1 MDARAIDW
9 SYRLDDRYAR
19 SDGRLFM
26 SGTQALVRLMLEQA
40 AADRRLGLD
49 TAGFVSGYRGSPLGG
64 VDQEFWK
71 AAKHL
76 DVARVRFQPAI
87 NEDLAATA
95 ILGTQQVESDPA
107 REVEGVFA
115 LWYGKGPGVDRAGDA
130 LKHGNAYGSSPHG
143 GVLVVVGDDHG
154 CVSSSFSH
162 QSDLALMA
170 WSMPVLHPT
179 SIADYVPFGLYGF
192 ALSRFSGAWVGF
204 KAISETV
211 EGSASIFAGERP
223 SFRPPP
229 DFMPPPGGLHYRW
242 PDYPSPRIEQRL
254 AHKVGAVRAFVRA
267 NPIDHLTVAP
277 RRIRLL
283 IGAVGKAHG
292 DVMEALR
299 VGGLG
304 TERLAEAGIAIA
316 KIGLV
321 FPVSDRLRELAK
333 SAEEVLIVE
342 EKAPVVENQL
352 KELLYNL
359 PAERRPR
366 ILGKRDE
373 QGAPLIA
380 ADSELRPSRIAP
392 VLAQRLAVL
401 GLTLDVRQAE
411 SPEPLPPEHPTRTA
425 YFCSGCPHSIS
436 TRLPEGSRASAGI
449 GCHFMA
455 SWMDRE
461 TGGLIQMGGEGV
473 NWVGRAPFTGG
484 THVFQNLGDGTYFH
498 SGHMAIRQA
507 VAAGVNV
514 TYKILFND
522 AVAMTG
528 GQPVDGSL
536 TVPQLARLVAD
547 EGAKRVAVV
556 SDEPEKYGPRAFAP
570 DVILRH
576 RDDLDEVQ
584 RLLREIPGV
593 TALIYDQ
600 TCAAE
605 KRRRRKK
612 GLYPDPAKRVV
623 INELVCEGCGDCQ
636 TKSNCLSVVP
646 VETEFGR
653 KRQID
658 QSSCNKDFSCLK
670 GFCPSFV
677 TVEGGELRKR
687 TGAEIAAEELLA
699 RATALPEPPGGLGR
713 EPFEIA
719 VAGVGGTGVV
729 TIGALIATAA
739 HLDGTAAS
747 VLDFTGFAQKGGA
760 VLSHV
765 RLACDGNALHQ
776 ARIDVGSADAIIAC
790 DLVVAASR
798 EALGLMAAGRTR
810 IVANT
815 REIPTGAMLRR
826 ADAKV
831 ETGLLEELLR
841 RRLEPLASSPELSR
855 KPRSGYPGSIAQA
868 STGMDPGSPLLRSSG
883 RNDTGEVYAS
893 LDAHHLAD
901 RLVGDAIQ
909 ANMLLLG
916 FAWQRGLAP
925 VSLAALDRAIE
936 LNGVAVEQNRR
947 AFAWGRLA
955 AAEPEFV
962 ARFAGEE
969 HRLARTLDAI
979 VEKRVAFLADYQ
991 DGVYA
996 ERYRANI
1003 ERMRAAEQA
1012 ALGGKQM
1019 TEAVAKNLFKLM
1031 AYKDEYEVARLHAHS
1046 GFAERIAR
1054 DFEGPVKLKFHL
1066 APPLLARKH
1075 PGESEPRKMEFG
1087 PWMLP
1092 LFRLLAKL
1100 KVLRRTA
1107 FDPFG
1112 YSAERRA
1119 ERQLMEEYE
1128 ALIGKLLSVLRESDP
1143 AVMLELL
1150 RLPEKIRGFGPVKER
1165 AIAAAEGR
1173 KSELLDALERGK
1185 QSSQEAA

>member
-1 MDARAIDW
+1 MDARAIDR
-9 SYRLDDRYAR
+9 SYRLEDRYAR
-19 SDGRLFM
+19 PDGRLFM

-40 AADRRLGLD
+40 AADRDAGLN

-76 DVARVRFQPAI
+76 EAARIRFQPAV

-95 ILGTQQVESDPA
+95 VLGTQQVESDPA
-107 REVEGVFA
+107 REVEAVFS

-162 QSDLALMA
+162 QSDPALMA
-170 WSMPVLHPT
+170 WSVPLLHPASVT
-179 SIADYVPFGLYGF
+179 DYVSFGLYGF

-211 EGSASIFAGERP
+211 EGSASIVLDERT
-223 SFRPPP
+223 SFRIPSDFVPPP
-229 DFMPPPGGLHYRW
+229 AGLHYRW

-254 AHKVGAVRAFVRA
+254 AHKLAAVRAFARA
-267 NPIDHLTVAP
+267 NPIDRLTVAP

-283 IGAVGKAHG
+283 VGAVGKAHG
-292 DVMEALR
+292 DVMEVLR
-299 VGGLG
+299 VGGLDA
-304 TERLAEAGIAIA
+304 ERLAEAGIAVA

-321 FPVSDRLRELAK
+321 FPVSDRLRELAQ
-333 SAEEVLIVE
+333 SAEEVLVVE

-352 KELLYNL
+352 KDLLYNL

-373 QGAPLIA
+373 HGAPLIA
-380 ADSELRPSRIAP
+380 ADTELRPSRIAP
-392 VLAQRLAVL
+392 ALAQRLAAF
-401 GLTLDVRQAE
+401 GLRLEVPQGPSLEA
-411 SPEPLPPEHPTRTA
+411 LAPEHPTRTA
-425 YFCSGCPHSIS
+425 YFCSGCPHSTS
-436 TRLPEGSRASAGI
+436 TRVPAGSRASAGI

-484 THVFQNLGDGTYFH
+484 GHVFQNLGDGTYFH

-507 VAAGVNV
+507 VAAGINV

-528 GQPVDGSL
+528 GQPLDGQL

-547 EGAKRVAVV
+547 EGAKRVAVL
-556 SDEPEKYGPRAFAP
+556 SDEPEKYGRGAFAS

-576 RDDLDEVQ
+576 RDELDAVQ
-584 RLLREIPGV
+584 RALREIPGV
-593 TALIYDQ
+593 TVLIYDQ

-658 QSSCNKDFSCLK
+658 QSSCNKDFSCVK

-687 TGAEIAAEELLA
+687 AGADIAAEALLA
-699 RATALPEPPGGLGR
+699 RAAALPEPAGGLGR
-713 EPFEIA
+713 KPFEIA

-729 TIGALIATAA
+729 TIGALIAMAA
-739 HLDGTAAS
+739 HLEGAAAS

-765 RLACDGNALHQ
+765 RLACDASALHQ
-776 ARIDVGSADAIIAC
+776 ARVDAGSADAIMAC

-798 EALGLMAAGRTR
+798 DGLGLVAPGRTR

-815 REIPTGAMLRR
+815 REIPTGAMLRK

-841 RRLEPLASSPELSR
+841 RRLAPSESSR
-855 KPRSGYPGSIAQA
+855 TPGS
-868 STGMDPGSPLLRSSG
+868 GDPGSTVAVPGATGMNTGSPPLRGSG
-883 RNDTGEVYAS
+883 RHDHDESYAS

-916 FAWQRGLAP
+916 FAWQRGLVP
-925 VSLAALDRAIE
+925 VSFAAIDRAIE
-936 LNGVAVEQNRR
+936 LNGVSVDQNRR

-955 AAEPEFV
+955 AAQPEFV
-962 ARFAGEE
+962 ARFLGEE
-969 HRLARTLDAI
+969 HRPAKKLEDI
-979 VEKRVAFLADYQ
+979 VEKRAAFLAAYQ
-991 DGVYA
+991 DQAYA
-996 ERYRANI
+996 ERYRAQV
-1003 ERMRAAEQA
+1003 ERVRAAETA
-1012 ALGGKQM
+1012 ALGTEQLA
-1019 TEAVAKNLFKLM
+1019 EAVARSLFKLM
-1031 AYKDEYEVARLHAHS
+1031 AYKDEYEVARLHAET

-1054 DFEGPVKLKFHL
+1054 DFEGEVKLKFHL
-1066 APPLLARKH
+1066 APPVLSRPR
-1075 PGESEPRKMEFG
+1075 PGEAEPRKIELG

-1092 LFRLLAKL
+1092 LFRALAKL
-1100 KVLRRTA
+1100 RFLRGTA

-1112 YSAERRA
+1112 YTAERRT
-1119 ERQLMEEYE
+1119 ERRLIAEYE
-1128 ALIGKLLSVLRESDP
+1128 EFIDMLLPRLGKGDL
-1143 AVMLELL
+1143 AVMQELL
-1150 RLPEKIRGFGPVKER
+1150 RLPEKIRGFGTVKER
-1165 AIAAAEGR
+1165 AIAAAQER
-1173 KSELLDALERGK
+1173 RRELLDGLESGRAGR
-1185 QSSQEAA
+1185 AAA